1 AKHGGAPLTVGSLT
15 QHGAETIA
23 VEDVVA
29 ENQADAAVTDKL
41 LTDQERLSQSVRR
54 GLFGI
59 TKRDTEIRTIAK
71 QLAKVRQI
79 VGRGNHQNLA
89 NSRQHQYRKRVI
101 DHRFVVDGQQLLGNA
116 PGNGM
121 QSGTGSTGQNDA
133 FHAFSPRRAN

>member
-1 AKHGGAPLTVGSLT
+1 FRVGHVIAKHRGAPLTVGGLT
-15 QHGAETIA
+15 QRGAETIA

-29 ENQADAAVTDKL
+29 ENQADAAVTDEL
-41 LTDQERLSQSVRR
+41 LTDLERLSQSVRR

-89 NSRQHQYRKRVI
+89 NPRQHQNRKR
-101 DHRFVVDGQQLLGNA
+101 DRKSVV
-116 PGNGM
+116 
-121 QSGTGSTGQNDA
+121 
-133 FHAFSPRRAN
+133 